1 MKKIL
6 VVVFVLVFGMVAFL
20 GINKTQKSE
29 NVEYL
34 RIHIRANS
42 NSEID
47 QGVKYKVKD
56 AIVEFLSPYLTQIKS
71 KEQAEKVIKELN
83 GEIEKKADEILK
95 QNGFTYKSNAQVRN
109 EKFPTRV
116 YNELTLKSG
125 YYDALIVELGSGK
138 GDNWWCVVY
147 PPLCFT
153 GASVKY
159 EYRSKIVEIIR
170 EFISKK
176 ENK

>member
-1 MKKIL
+1 MKNFCISL
-6 VVVFVLVFGMVAFL
+6 LLIIIISLTVAV
-20 GINKTQKSE
+20 GIKSNDNT

-47 QGVKYKVKD
+47 QSVKYEIKD
-56 AIVEFLSPYLTQIKS
+56 ELISYLTPYIANCNS
-71 KEQAEKVIKELN
+71 KQDAEKLLNENKAELKSL
-83 GEIEKKADEILK
+83 IDSYLKAR
-95 QNGFTYKSNAQVRN
+95 GFNYTANVVVRN

-116 YNELTLKSG
+116 YGEFTLEEG
-125 YYDALIVELGSGK
+125 FYDAVIVELGEAK

-153 GASVKY
+153 GNGCEVKY
-159 EYRSKIVEIIR
+159 KSKILEIIK
-170 EFISKK
+170 EFK
-176 ENK
+176 EKTFAQ